1 MRESVPAAQAEV
13 ISMYEPNRIIND
25 RLPAVPVRGV
35 IFLPNSDV
43 RVEVGR
49 DFSKNAVAEAE
60 ANRDG
65 HVILLFQSNP
75 EIVEPE
81 FADFI
86 EVGLLARIS
95 VKIKLPNGNYKIK
108 FEPLSR
114 VQVNDLITKEPFY
127 LIDFTT
133 MVLHPENLD
142 EEQVLLKM
150 VSKEIVEN
158 AQFLFRD
165 QKKILDALQSGITSD
180 KLCDLIASELRIS
193 ENERARYL
201 TTISINKRLQFL
213 LEDIE
218 KEKNLQSIETKI
230 NESVRKSA
238 DQSQKEY
245 YLREKMRAIQEEL
258 GDSKQ
263 DDIQKLQEA
272 IDKSDMPKEVKEKAL
287 KELKRYEYLSPN
299 SSESNVARTYL
310 ETLISIP
317 WQATTADEND
327 INVAIDKL
335 DKDHYGL
342 EKVKERIIEYLS
354 VKMLTGKNPQ
364 TILCLSGPPGVGKTS
379 LAKSIA
385 NALNR
390 KFVKTSLGGVRDE
403 AEIRGH
409 RRTYV
414 GALPGR
420 VINGMIKAGV
430 ANPVFLID
438 EIDKLVVDER
448 NDPSS
453 ALLEVLDPEQNQFFS
468 DHYVEEPY
476 DLSKVLFIATAN
488 YLENIFP
495 PLRDRMEIIEL
506 SSYTEIEK
514 FHIAKNF
521 LVAKQVEAHGLEHA
535 RLTIEDDA
543 LRVIIKDYTREAGVR
558 QLERL
563 IGSIVRKV
571 IKEILVGKLE
581 HVIVSPDRLTNY
593 LGKPLYTN
601 NQIQK
606 EDMVGVVTGL
616 AYTEAGGDTLDVEA
630 TFYEGKTSMLTT
642 GNLGNVMKESALAAL
657 SYVRTN
663 AKNYGIDPAVFE
675 KSDIHIHVP
684 EGAIPKDGPS
694 AGVTMATALV
704 SVLSG
709 RKVDRFAGMTGE
721 ITLKGRVL
729 PIGGLKEKAIAAAR
743 SGLRR
748 IVIPKANEKDVD
760 EIPKEVRD
768 VLEIGFAETIDDVL
782 AFALKH

>member
-1 MRESVPAAQAEV
+1 MSNAFPEDEV
-13 ISMYEPNRIIND
+13 NPMYEVNRIYND

-35 IFLPNSDV
+35 VFLPNSDV

-108 FEPLSR
+108 FEPLAR
-114 VQVNDLITKEPFY
+114 ATINDLITKEPYY

-133 MVLHPENLD
+133 MVLRPENLD

-150 VSKEIVEN
+150 VSKEVVEN

-165 QKKILDALQSGITSD
+165 AKKITDALQSGITSD
-180 KLCDLIASELRIS
+180 KLCDLIAAELRIS
-193 ENERARYL
+193 ENERVKYL
-201 TTISINKRLQFL
+201 TTISINKRLQYL

-263 DDIQKLQEA
+263 DDIQKLQEG
-272 IDKSDMPKEVKEKAL
+272 IEKSDMPKEVKEKAQ

-299 SSESNVARTYL
+299 SAEANVARTYL

-317 WQATTADEND
+317 WQNTTPDEND

-335 DKDHYGL
+335 EEAHYGL
-342 EKVKERIIEYLS
+342 EKVKERIVEYLS

-430 ANPVFLID
+430 SNPVFLID

-514 FHIAKNF
+514 FQIARRF
-521 LVAKQVEAHGLEHA
+521 LVQKEVEAHGLDLA
-535 RLTIEDDA
+535 KLTIEDDA
-543 LRVIIKDYTREAGVR
+543 IRAIIKDYTREAGVR

-563 IGSIVRKV
+563 IGSIVRKA
-571 IKEILVGKLE
+571 IKEILVGKLD
-581 HVIVSPDRLTNY
+581 HVTVSPDRLSNY
-593 LGKPLYTN
+593 LGKPLYFN
-601 NQIQK
+601 NVIQK

-630 TFYEGKTSMLTT
+630 TYYEGKTAMLTT

-663 AKNYGIDPAVFE
+663 AKNYGIDPTLFE

-704 SVLSG
+704 SALSQ
-709 RKVDRFAGMTGE
+709 RKVDRFVGMTGE

-729 PIGGLKEKAIAAAR
+729 PIGGLKEKAISAAR
-743 SGLRR
+743 SGLKR
-748 IVIPKANEKDVD
+748 IIIPKGNEKDVE

-768 VLEIGFAETIDDVL
+768 VLEIGFAETIDEVL
-782 AFALKH
+782 AFALKN

>member
-1 MRESVPAAQAEV
+1 
-13 ISMYEPNRIIND
+13 MYDATKIFND

-49 DFSKNAVAEAE
+49 DFSKNAVFESE
-60 ANRDG
+60 SNRDG
-65 HVILLFQSNP
+65 YVVLLFQQNP
-75 EIVEPE
+75 EIIEPE
-81 FADFI
+81 FSDI
-86 EVGLLARIS
+86 IQVGLLARIS
-95 VKIKLPNGNYKIK
+95 VKIKLPNGNFKIK
-108 FEPLSR
+108 FEPITR
-114 VQVNDLITKEPFY
+114 VQINDLITKDPYY
-127 LIDFTT
+127 LVDFTSL
-133 MVLHPENLD
+133 VLIPENLD

-150 VSKEIVEN
+150 VTKEIVEN
-158 AQFLFRD
+158 AAYLFRD
-165 QKKILDALQSGITSD
+165 SKKVLDSMQGGITSD

-193 ENERARYL
+193 ENERAKYL
-201 TTISINKRLQFL
+201 ITVSINKRLQYL

-218 KEKNLQSIETKI
+218 KEKQLQSIESKI

-238 DQSQKEY
+238 DQNQKEY

-263 DDIQKLQEA
+263 DDVTKLLEG
-272 IDKSDMPKEVKEKAL
+272 IEKSDMPQEVKDKAM
-287 KELKRYEYLSPN
+287 KELKRYEYLSAN
-299 SSESNVARTYL
+299 SSESNVVRTYL

-317 WQATTADEND
+317 WQKTTTDEKD
-327 INVAIDKL
+327 INIAIEKL
-335 DKDHYGL
+335 DKAHYGL

-364 TILCLSGPPGVGKTS
+364 TILCLYGPPGVGKTS

-420 VINGMIKAGV
+420 IINGMIKAEV
-430 ANPVFLID
+430 SNPVFLID
-438 EIDKLVVDER
+438 EIDKLTYDDR

-468 DHYVEEPY
+468 DHYVEENY
-476 DLSKVLFIATAN
+476 DLSKVIFIATAN
-488 YLENIFP
+488 YLENVP
-495 PLRDRMEIIEL
+495 APLRDRMEIIEL

-514 FHIAKNF
+514 FYISKQF
-521 LVAKQVEAHGLEHA
+521 LINKQIDSHGLN
-535 RLTIEDDA
+535 RDKIIFSDDA
-543 LRVIIKDYTREAGVR
+543 IRAMIKDYTREAGVR

-563 IGSIVRKV
+563 FGSIVRKV
-571 IKEILVGKLE
+571 IKEILVNKLDVVHIE
-581 HVIVSPDRLTNY
+581 SDNLVNY
-593 LGKPLYTN
+593 LGKPIFHN

-606 EDMVGVVTGL
+606 EDMIGVVTGL
-616 AYTEAGGDTLDVEA
+616 AYTVAGGDTLDVEA
-630 TFYEGKTSMLTT
+630 TYYEGKTSMIST
-642 GNLGNVMKESALAAL
+642 GNLGNVMKESAMAAL
-657 SYVRTN
+657 SFVRSN
-663 AKNYGIDPAVFE
+663 ADKLGINPEIFE

-694 AGVTMATALV
+694 AGVTIATALV
-704 SVLSG
+704 SCLSG
-709 RKVDRFAGMTGE
+709 RKVDRFVGMTGE

-743 SGLRR
+743 SGLKQ
-748 IVIPKANEKDVD
+748 IIIPRGNEKDID
-760 EIPKEVRD
+760 DIPKEVRD
-768 VLEIGFAETIDDVL
+768 VLKIDFAETIDDVL
-782 AFALKH
+782 KFALKS

>member
-1 MRESVPAAQAEV
+1 
-13 ISMYEPNRIIND
+13 MYDVNRITND

-35 IFLPNSDV
+35 VFLPNSDV

-108 FEPLSR
+108 FEPLAR

-133 MVLHPENLD
+133 MVLRPENLD

-165 QKKILDALQSGITSD
+165 SKKILDALQSGITSD

-193 ENERARYL
+193 ENERAKYL

-272 IDKSDMPKEVKEKAL
+272 IDKSDMPKEVKEKAQ

-299 SSESNVARTYL
+299 SSEANVARTYL

-317 WQATTADEND
+317 WQTTTADEND

-335 DKDHYGL
+335 EEAHYGL
-342 EKVKERIIEYLS
+342 DKVKERIIEYLS

-453 ALLEVLDPEQNQFFS
+453 ALLEVLDPEQNEFFS

-476 DLSKVLFIATAN
+476 NLSNVLFIATAN

-514 FHIAKNF
+514 YHIGRKF
-521 LVAKQVEAHGLEHA
+521 LVSKQIEHHGLDA
-535 RLTIEDDA
+535 SKLTIEDDA
-543 LRVIIKDYTREAGVR
+543 IRTIIKDYTREAGVR

-563 IGSIVRKV
+563 IGSIVRKA
-571 IKEILVGKLE
+571 IKEILVGKLD
-581 HVIVSPDRLTNY
+581 HVTVSPDRLTNY
-593 LGKPLYTN
+593 LGKPLYFN
-601 NQIQK
+601 NVIQK

-630 TFYEGKTSMLTT
+630 TYYEGKTLMLTT

-663 AKNYGIDPAVFE
+663 AKNYGIDPALFE

-704 SVLSG
+704 SALSR
-709 RKVDRFAGMTGE
+709 RKVDRFVGMTGE

-729 PIGGLKEKAIAAAR
+729 PIGGLKEKAISAAR
-743 SGLRR
+743 SGLKR
-748 IVIPKANEKDVD
+748 IIIPKANERDIE

-782 AFALKH
+782 AFALKN

>member
-1 MRESVPAAQAEV
+1 
-13 ISMYEPNRIIND
+13 MYDPTKIFND

-49 DFSKNAVAEAE
+49 DFSKNAIFESE
-60 ANRDG
+60 SNRDG
-65 HVILLFQSNP
+65 YVVLLFQSNP

-81 FADFI
+81 FADLI

-95 VKIKLPNGNYKIK
+95 VKIKLPNGNFKIK
-108 FEPLSR
+108 FEPITR
-114 VQVNDLITKEPFY
+114 VTINDLITKDPFY
-127 LIDFTT
+127 LIDFTS
-133 MVLHPENLD
+133 MVLRPENLD

-150 VSKEIVEN
+150 VTKEVIEN
-158 AQFLFRD
+158 AAYLFRD
-165 QKKILDALQSGITSD
+165 SKKVLDTMQGGITSD

-193 ENERARYL
+193 ENERAKYL
-201 TTISINKRLQFL
+201 TTISINIRLQYL

-218 KEKNLQSIETKI
+218 KEKQLQSIESKI

-238 DQSQKEY
+238 DQNQKEY

-263 DDIQKLQEA
+263 DDVTKLMEG
-272 IDKSDMPKEVKEKAL
+272 INNSDMPKEVKDKAL
-287 KELKRYEYLSPN
+287 KELKRYEYLSAN
-299 SSESNVARTYL
+299 SSESNVVRTYL

-317 WQATTADEND
+317 WQKTTIDEKD

-335 DKDHYGL
+335 EQAHYGL
-342 EKVKERIIEYLS
+342 DKVKERIIEYLS

-364 TILCLSGPPGVGKTS
+364 TILCLYGPPGVGKTS

-420 VINGMIKAGV
+420 IINGMIKAEV
-430 ANPVFLID
+430 SNPVFLID
-438 EIDKLVVDER
+438 EIDKLTVDER

-468 DHYVEEPY
+468 DHYVEENY
-476 DLSKVLFIATAN
+476 DLSKVIFIATAN
-488 YLENIFP
+488 YLENVP
-495 PLRDRMEIIEL
+495 APLRDRMEIIEL

-514 FHIAKNF
+514 FHIATRF
-521 LVAKQVEAHGLEHA
+521 LINKQIDNHGLDRSKIVITDEA
-535 RLTIEDDA
+535 IRQ
-543 LRVIIKDYTREAGVR
+543 IIKDYTREAGVR

-563 IGSIVRKV
+563 FGSIVRKV
-571 IKEILVGKLE
+571 IKEILVNKLE
-581 HVIVSPDRLTNY
+581 MVTIDAKDLTNY
-593 LGKPLYTN
+593 LGKPLFHN

-616 AYTEAGGDTLDVEA
+616 AYTVAGGDTLDVEA
-630 TFYEGKTSMLTT
+630 TYYQGKVGMFST
-642 GNLGNVMKESALAAL
+642 GNLGNVMKESAMAAL

-663 AKNYGIDPAVFE
+663 ADKLGINKEIFE

-704 SVLSG
+704 SVLSN
-709 RKVDRFAGMTGE
+709 RKVDRFTGMTGE

-743 SGLRR
+743 SGLKQ
-748 IVIPKANEKDVD
+748 IIIPRGNEKDVD

-768 VLEIGFAETIDDVL
+768 VLKIDFAETIDDVL
-782 AFALKH
+782 AYAIKS